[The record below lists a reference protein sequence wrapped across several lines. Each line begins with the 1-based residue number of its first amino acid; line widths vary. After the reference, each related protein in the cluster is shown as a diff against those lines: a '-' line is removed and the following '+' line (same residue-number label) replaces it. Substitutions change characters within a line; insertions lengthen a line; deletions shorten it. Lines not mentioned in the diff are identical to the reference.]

1 MTKRPVKM
9 LPVWIAISSVLII
22 AGILLFALLGFNHS
36 AERRNN
42 VTFEAEYDVVVLAEE
57 KLDELKETI
66 EKAFKDNGLSVLE
79 FKNVESIDSSN
90 GSPTS
95 GGKLV
100 YTFSANASSDALKA
114 AKAVVEDYF
123 KTLPEAAQVYADY
136 HESHGSVFTE
146 AAWRGA
152 VAIAVGAVVALVY
165 VGVRFGIGSA
175 LTGLT
180 LCVHD
185 VIVTLALLAIT
196 RIPLYYFAPMIIGAA
211 AAFVSLLLWI
221 VQCMKMRENFKD
233 PSYAALSAEEA
244 VEQSSKTAQKTIY
257 VISGALGI
265 VLAVIGIALAI
276 AGSATGAIL
285 FPIVC
290 ILPVGVSVYS
300 SLLFGP
306 ALHVHVKAAFDKVS
320 VKRKRYFGRT
330 KAEKNKANKEIT
342 ETEQD

>member
-9 LPVWIAISSVLII
+9 LPIWIAISSVLII

-36 AERRNN
+36 AERRDNI
-42 VTFEAEYDVVVLAEE
+42 TFEAEYDVVVVTEK
-57 KLDELKETI
+57 KLDELKNTC
-66 EKAFKDNGLSVLE
+66 EKAFKDFGLSVLE
-79 FKNVESIDSSN
+79 FKNVESVDSSN
-90 GSPTS
+90 GSATS

-100 YTFSANASSDALKA
+100 YTFSANASGEALKA
-114 AKAVVEDYF
+114 AKTAVGEYF
-123 KTLPEAAQVYADY
+123 KTLPATAQVYVDY
-136 HESHGSVFTE
+136 HASHGSVFTE

-152 VAIAVGAVVALVY
+152 VAIAVGAVVALIY
-165 VGVRFGIGSA
+165 VGVRFGIGNA

-185 VIVTLALLAIT
+185 VIVTLAILAIT

-221 VQCMKMRENFKD
+221 IQCMKMRENFKD
-233 PSYAALSAEEA
+233 PSYAALSAEEG

-257 VISGALGI
+257 LISGAFAV
-265 VLAVIGIALAI
+265 VLAVIGIALAV

-285 FPIVC
+285 LPIAC

-320 VKRKRYFGRT
+320 VKRKRYFGKT
-330 KAEKNKANKEIT
+330 KAEKNKENKGIA